1 MNFALLSQAL
11 QTMFIP
17 MNFALCILGMTLGV
31 FFGALPGISSSM
43 GIVLMIPFTYYM
55 GIIPSIILLVALY
68 AGSAYGGSITAILF
82 NTPGTAESVAT
93 TFDGY
98 PMAQQGKAG
107 KALGLA
113 MTGSAFGGIFS
124 VLVMLFLAP
133 LLSKIALKIQSAEY
147 FALTLLGIACISSV
161 GSKNLSKALITGLI
175 GILIAMVGMD
185 PMTGVSRLTFGSI
198 NFLNGIEYIPIM
210 IGSFAMAEVFKQ
222 IINRKKYEDTEEEE
236 KDMGGVSLESIK
248 MKDLLEYKVTI
259 IKSAIIG
266 TCVGILPGTGGSI
279 ASIVSYGEAARSSKN
294 KARFGQGAEEGVLA
308 PETANNAAG
317 GGAMI
322 PTLVLGIPGSPTTA
336 IILAALVLQGL
347 QPGPQLMA
355 EQPLLLYCIFFSMLI
370 ASIVVFLG
378 GRFAVKAFAA
388 VLKLPYGLIAPMIVM
403 FSIIGA
409 YARSNDMYQIWVM
422 LTFGVFG
429 YFMKKYQFSAASLIL
444 GIVLGNMMEESFR
457 RQLLL
462 SNGSYM
468 SFLQRPIALII
479 FIAVA
484 FVLFFPIVAKMMESK
499 KAKEAAA

>member
-1 MNFALLSQAL
+1 MDTSLLIEALKTIFMPTNFLLVLA
-11 QTMFIP
+11 
-17 MNFALCILGMTLGV
+17 GMTLGV

-55 GIIPSIILLVALY
+55 GIIPSIVLLVALY

-113 MTGSAFGGIFS
+113 MSGSAIGGIFS
-124 VLVMLFLAP
+124 VLVMLLLAP

-161 GSKNLSKALITGLI
+161 GSKNLSKALVTGLL
-175 GILIAMVGMD
+175 GIIIAMVGMD
-185 PMTGVSRLTFGSI
+185 PMTGVSRLTFGQI

-222 IINRKKYEDTEEEE
+222 VINRKSEE
-236 KDMGGVSLESIK
+236 KTMDMGSSVSMESIK
-248 MKDLLEYKVTI
+248 LKDLLKYKVTI

-266 TCVGILPGTGGSI
+266 TAVGILPGTGGSI
-279 ASIVSYGEAARSSKN
+279 ASIVSYGEAARSSKD
-294 KARFGQGAEEGVLA
+294 KSRFGNGAEEGVLA

-347 QPGPQLMA
+347 QPGPQLMT

-370 ASIVVFLG
+370 ASVVVFLS
-378 GRFAVKAFAA
+378 GRYAVKAFAA
-388 VLKLPYGLIAPMIVM
+388 VLKLPYGIIAPMIVM

-409 YARSNDMYQIWVM
+409 YARSNDMFQIWVM

-457 RQLLL
+457 RQLLI

-468 SFLQRPIALII
+468 SFLQRPIAVTI

-484 FVLFFPIVAKMMESK
+484 FVLFFPIVAGMMEKK
-499 KAKEAAA
+499 KATAAAQNL